1 MLGRGRTRTASASG
15 DDVRE
20 DLRLA
25 RAAAQEMNQSGARV
39 VRSLRRV
46 ADDLRRSANGQSSR

>member
-20 DLRLA
+20 DLRRA
-25 RAAAQEMNQSGARV
+25 RAAAQEMNHSGAQV

-46 ADDLRRSANGQSSR
+46 ADDLRRSANGQSSN